1 MPLAGAVPLVRDILL
16 LLLHLALPLAPGLLR
31 LQPWRP
37 ALRLACLFL
46 LFLLLLLPRGP
57 LAADGLR
64 ARVLAPLEL
73 LLVVLLCGLLLLEQ
87 RRRTPSAHR
96 PLGLLPGRQSGLRD
110 GSANLRRREKPF
122 FF

>member
-57 LAADGLR
+57 LPASPPSPTSPSSSDADSSS
-64 ARVLAPLEL
+64 VPVEL
-73 LLVVLLCGLLLLEQ
+73 
-87 RRRTPSAHR
+87 
-96 PLGLLPGRQSGLRD
+96 
-110 GSANLRRREKPF
+110 
-122 FF
+122 